1 MSKKRIVQQGDHLS
15 NIAAEEGFA
24 NFHTIL
30 DHPDNSD
37 LAAKLDPHV
46 LFPGDELAIPVRNDG
61 EETGGTENV
70 HTFQTDLQPLYLRC
84 KPLDIDGKTLTGAN
98 CDLKIE
104 GDEVP
109 AVVTDGK
116 GIMTQAIG
124 RTDKTAAVTVHLPG
138 AKKAPAKAP
147 DKDAQAAT
155 PPEPTIPFEVKIG
168 NLNPER
174 KMSGQQ
180 ARLNNMGYF
189 AGFTT
194 KDLDQLLWAA
204 EEFACDH
211 IGKPVKKRPEIGP
224 APETGEEDPDNADP
238 DSKTGIQDAALTAK
252 LKTVHGI

>member
-1 MSKKRIVQQGDHLS
+1 MSRERLVQQGDHLS
-15 NIAAEEGFA
+15 KIAAEEGFA
-24 NFHTIL
+24 DFHTIL
-30 DHPDNSD
+30 DHPDNADTS
-37 LAAKLDPHV
+37 AKRDPHV
-46 LFPGDELAIPVRNDG
+46 LFPGDLLAIPDREDG

-84 KPLDIDGKTLTGAN
+84 ELLDIDGKPITAAP

-104 GDEVP
+104 GDEIP
-109 AVVTDGK
+109 AVTTDGK
-116 GIMTQAIG
+116 GILIQAIA
-124 RTDKTAAVTVHLPG
+124 RTDKTAAITVHLPA
-138 AKKAPAKAP
+138 AKKPAPKAGGEE
-147 DKDAQAAT
+147 AAA
-155 PPEPTIPFEVKIG
+155 PPEPAIPFEVKIG
-168 NLNPER
+168 NLNPEK

-189 AGFTT
+189 AGFTL

-211 IGKPVKKRPEIGP
+211 VSKPVKKRPDIEP

-238 DSKTGIQDAALTAK
+238 DSKTGIQDAALTSK